1 MSFPIKTIKLAS
13 DNYVRPKKTFT
24 DKLTKEEIEEKL
36 EDYKKVDDIYK
47 VPLGTHIRYFTV
59 SKGVKKF
66 RTGGLLHRNDGLPDY
81 VICNNG
87 RNTWSVQVKN
97 TIFFRKMTIKEI
109 KKEYKDHIKSLE
121 KKNRNLKLLIKD
133 LKRKIKN

>member
-36 EDYKKVDDIYK
+36 EDYKKVDDIYR
-47 VPLGTHIRYFTV
+47 VPLGTHIRYFIV
-59 SKGVKKF
+59 SKGEKKF

-81 VICNNG
+81 IICNNG

-97 TIFFRKMTIKEI
+97 TIFFRKMSIKEI
-109 KKEYKDHIKSLE
+109 KKEYQDHIKTLE
-121 KKNRNLKLLIKD
+121 KKNKNLKLLIKD
-133 LKRKIKN
+133 LKKKIRK